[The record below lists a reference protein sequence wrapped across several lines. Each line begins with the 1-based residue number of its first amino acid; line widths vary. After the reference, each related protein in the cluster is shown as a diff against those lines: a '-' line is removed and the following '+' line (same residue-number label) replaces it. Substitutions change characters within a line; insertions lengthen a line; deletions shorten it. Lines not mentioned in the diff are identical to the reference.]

1 MAGQRVGAMRT
12 ATVVST
18 RGMRFVGGVISGGLV
33 RRCGHV
39 ARLATSFIVFLA
51 SLWLQWGA
59 GTAFLLGLLVA
70 SVLGLVGGRW
80 SVAAGLV
87 CLACSPILLIGAQH
101 AWLQRSM
108 LVNYYISSTG
118 IDNLKSAADTLTM
131 WAYYFLGI
139 GLVGLIRSY
148 VVQHRKSGS
157 VSNRTS

>member
-1 MAGQRVGAMRT
+1 MQLA
-12 ATVVST
+12 AT
-18 RGMRFVGGVISGGLV
+18 L
-33 RRCGHV
+33 
-39 ARLATSFIVFLA
+39 IVFCAALG
-51 SLWLQWGA
+51 LQWELGA
-59 GTAFLLGLLVA
+59 AFLLGLLAA
-70 SVLGLVGGRW
+70 SVLGLLDGRW

-87 CLACSPILLIGAQH
+87 CLACSPILLVGAQH

-108 LVNYYISSTG
+108 LVNYYVSTIG
-118 IDNLKSAADTLTM
+118 IDNLKNVADTLTM